1 MKDIFRFPATRGFTM
16 VELLV
21 VISIVGILAS
31 IVYASFGNSRAIAR
45 DEIRKTDLK
54 SLQLALNLYK
64 AQNGSFPPAGCVT
77 GNNTLTPASTT
88 SCVGG
93 QYIQNLVPDYIPAL
107 PRDPRTNTN
116 LYRYIHDSG
125 TDSYKIIN
133 ENVEV
138 KTITNI
144 NDEFARCPVIGGPG
158 CLNLSAIST
167 SYGVYSAGAAQ
178 W

>member
-31 IVYASFGNSRAIAR
+31 IVYASFGSSRAIAR

-64 AQNGSFPPAGCVT
+64 AQNGSFPPAGCSA
-77 GNNTLTPASTT
+77 GNNFTPANITG
-88 SCVGG
+88 CADG

-116 LYRYIHDSG
+116 LYRYRHNSV